1 MILGISWSK
10 NKYVFKTLFFYY
22 NINYKYN
29 YLREIK
35 LLVFYLGHSIINH
48 YKIKKIILYKFKIK
62 NLNLNVPLR
71 LDPIPKINQK
81 YK

>member
-1 MILGISWSK
+1 MFLRL
-10 NKYVFKTLFFYY
+10 YFFYY

-35 LLVFYLGHSIINH
+35 LLVFYLGHSIINY
-48 YKIKKIILYKFKIK
+48 YKIKKIVLYKFKIK

-71 LDPIPKINQK
+71 LAPIPKINQK